1 MANTQTTE
9 PKAGIKSTEFWA
21 TIGISGLPIAD
32 QLGWFNKMPVTEGGE
47 TALWASAGLIASIYV
62 FSRAWVKVASVK
74 YGAKNE
80 ITISEPTTNTNG
92 SGIRTGN
99 N

>member
-1 MANTQTTE
+1 MANIQTAE

-32 QLGWFNKMPVTEGGE
+32 QLGWFDKMPVTEGGE
-47 TALWASAGLIASIYV
+47 TALWVSAGLIASIYV

-74 YGAKNE
+74 YGGKNE
-80 ITISEPTTNTNG
+80 ITTNDTPVARNN
-92 SGIRTGN
+92 GIRTGQ
-99 N
+99 